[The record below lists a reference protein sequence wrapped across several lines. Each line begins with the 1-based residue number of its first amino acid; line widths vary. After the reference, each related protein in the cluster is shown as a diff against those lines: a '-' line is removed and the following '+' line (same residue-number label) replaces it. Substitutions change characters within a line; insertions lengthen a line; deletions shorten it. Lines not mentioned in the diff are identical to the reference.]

1 MTGRARSEKH
11 LDAVKEVSSGEETA
25 RRVRS
30 SPRRRVDDSPS
41 WGAALGASG
50 FAKILILVALFSWV
64 YHEQYF
70 RLYVL
75 WKNPDWSHGFV
86 IPLFVLYLI
95 HLRRRELVTG
105 DHPGS
110 AWGLVL
116 VLISLAVFVLAI
128 RLRIGYP
135 QSLSMVTVIA
145 GIVLALRGWGTLKMT
160 LFPIGFFLLAIPPPD
175 RLYREITQPLQQ
187 GAATIA
193 SIILEMFPG
202 AEIEQKGI
210 NIAYFM
216 RSGEEG
222 SFTVAGAC
230 SGMRSLMAFV
240 ALGLATAYFTP
251 RPTWHRVA
259 MAVLV
264 VPVALFCN
272 VLRVIITGGFQMYK
286 YGDLASGT
294 PHTVLGLLMFA
305 MGFGIYLG
313 FLWILDHLFVEDR
326 EIRAGSS

>member
-1 MTGRARSEKH
+1 MTE
-11 LDAVKEVSSGEETA
+11 VKSGEEIA
-25 RRVRS
+25 RRARN

-41 WGAALGASG
+41 WGEALGTSG
-50 FAKILILVALFSWV
+50 VVKILVLLALFSWI
-64 YHEQYF
+64 YHEHYF
-70 RLYVL
+70 RLYVM

-105 DHPGS
+105 DQPGS
-110 AWGLVL
+110 VWGLVV
-116 VLISLAVFVLAI
+116 VLFSLAVFVLAI
-128 RLRIGYP
+128 LFRIGYP
-135 QSLSMVTVIA
+135 QSLSMVAVIA
-145 GIVLALRGWGTLKMT
+145 GVVLALRGWRALKIT
-160 LFPIGFFLLAIPPPD
+160 LFPIAFLLLAIPPPD
-175 RLYREITQPLQQ
+175 RLYRSITQPLQQ

-272 VLRVIITGGFQMYK
+272 VLRVIITGAFQMYK

-313 FLWILDHLFVEDR
+313 FLWILDHLYVEDR
-326 EIRAGSS
+326 ESRTAGSIRAGSD